1 MKTNKILLDDVEKI
15 YFSIPCTSVVSCE
28 HCKNKLLCDLTA
40 YLLKII
46 KEIILRG
53 GKMKINLNDILV
65 NSYDRNMKQLIVI
78 YDDNGDFYTFTESN
92 ILERVKQMKV
102 ERFDIVSEKL
112 IVIKVVGV
120 INE

>member
-1 MKTNKILLDDVEKI
+1 
-15 YFSIPCTSVVSCE
+15 
-28 HCKNKLLCDLTA
+28 
-40 YLLKII
+40 
-46 KEIILRG
+46 
-53 GKMKINLNDILV
+53 MKINLNDILV

-112 IVIKVVGV
+112 IVIKVEGV

>member
-1 MKTNKILLDDVEKI
+1 
-15 YFSIPCTSVVSCE
+15 
-28 HCKNKLLCDLTA
+28 
-40 YLLKII
+40 
-46 KEIILRG
+46 
-53 GKMKINLNDILV
+53 MKINLNDILV

-112 IVIKVVGV
+112 IVIKVEGK
-120 INE
+120 INEGR

>member
-1 MKTNKILLDDVEKI
+1 
-15 YFSIPCTSVVSCE
+15 
-28 HCKNKLLCDLTA
+28 
-40 YLLKII
+40 
-46 KEIILRG
+46 
-53 GKMKINLNDILV
+53 MKINLNDILV

-78 YDDNGDFYTFTESN
+78 YDDNGDFYTFRESN

-112 IVIKVVGV
+112 IVIKVIGV

>member
-1 MKTNKILLDDVEKI
+1 
-15 YFSIPCTSVVSCE
+15 
-28 HCKNKLLCDLTA
+28 
-40 YLLKII
+40 
-46 KEIILRG
+46 
-53 GKMKINLNDILV
+53 MKINLNDILV

-102 ERFDIVSEKL
+102 ERFDIVSGKL

>member
-1 MKTNKILLDDVEKI
+1 MKT
-15 YFSIPCTSVVSCE
+15 
-28 HCKNKLLCDLTA
+28 
-40 YLLKII
+40 
-46 KEIILRG
+46 
-53 GKMKINLNDILV
+53 NLNDILI
-65 NSYDRNMKQLIVI
+65 NSYDRNTKQLIVI

-102 ERFDIVSEKL
+102 ERFDNVSEKL

>member
-1 MKTNKILLDDVEKI
+1 
-15 YFSIPCTSVVSCE
+15 
-28 HCKNKLLCDLTA
+28 
-40 YLLKII
+40 
-46 KEIILRG
+46 
-53 GKMKINLNDILV
+53 MKINLNDILV

-92 ILERVKQMKV
+92 ILDRVKRMKV

-120 INE
+120 INEQ

>member
-1 MKTNKILLDDVEKI
+1 
-15 YFSIPCTSVVSCE
+15 
-28 HCKNKLLCDLTA
+28 
-40 YLLKII
+40 
-46 KEIILRG
+46 
-53 GKMKINLNDILV
+53 MKINLNDILV
-65 NSYDRNMKQLIVI
+65 NSYDRNVKQLIVI
-78 YDDNGDFYTFTESN
+78 YDDNGDIYTFTQSN

>member
-1 MKTNKILLDDVEKI
+1 
-15 YFSIPCTSVVSCE
+15 
-28 HCKNKLLCDLTA
+28 
-40 YLLKII
+40 
-46 KEIILRG
+46 
-53 GKMKINLNDILV
+53 MKINLNDILL

-92 ILERVKQMKV
+92 ILERVKYMKV

>member
-1 MKTNKILLDDVEKI
+1 
-15 YFSIPCTSVVSCE
+15 
-28 HCKNKLLCDLTA
+28 
-40 YLLKII
+40 
-46 KEIILRG
+46 
-53 GKMKINLNDILV
+53 MKINLNDILV
-65 NSYDRNMKQLIVI
+65 NSYDRNIKQLIVI

-112 IVIKVVGV
+112 IVINVVGV

>member
-1 MKTNKILLDDVEKI
+1 
-15 YFSIPCTSVVSCE
+15 
-28 HCKNKLLCDLTA
+28 
-40 YLLKII
+40 
-46 KEIILRG
+46 
-53 GKMKINLNDILV
+53 MKINLNDILV

-92 ILERVKQMKV
+92 ILERVKKMKV

>member
-1 MKTNKILLDDVEKI
+1 
-15 YFSIPCTSVVSCE
+15 
-28 HCKNKLLCDLTA
+28 
-40 YLLKII
+40 
-46 KEIILRG
+46 
-53 GKMKINLNDILV
+53 MKINLNDILV

-92 ILERVKQMKV
+92 ILERIKYMKV

>member
-1 MKTNKILLDDVEKI
+1 
-15 YFSIPCTSVVSCE
+15 
-28 HCKNKLLCDLTA
+28 
-40 YLLKII
+40 
-46 KEIILRG
+46 
-53 GKMKINLNDILV
+53 MKINLNDILV

-112 IVIKVVGV
+112 IVIKIVGV

>member
-1 MKTNKILLDDVEKI
+1 
-15 YFSIPCTSVVSCE
+15 
-28 HCKNKLLCDLTA
+28 
-40 YLLKII
+40 
-46 KEIILRG
+46 
-53 GKMKINLNDILV
+53 MKINLNDILV

-92 ILERVKQMKV
+92 ILERVKQMNV

-112 IVIKVVGV
+112 LVIKVVGV

>member
-1 MKTNKILLDDVEKI
+1 
-15 YFSIPCTSVVSCE
+15 
-28 HCKNKLLCDLTA
+28 
-40 YLLKII
+40 
-46 KEIILRG
+46 
-53 GKMKINLNDILV
+53 MKINLNDILV
-65 NSYDRNMKQLIVI
+65 NFYDRNKKQLIVI

-92 ILERVKQMKV
+92 ILERVKYMKV

>member
-1 MKTNKILLDDVEKI
+1 
-15 YFSIPCTSVVSCE
+15 
-28 HCKNKLLCDLTA
+28 
-40 YLLKII
+40 
-46 KEIILRG
+46 
-53 GKMKINLNDILV
+53 MKINLNDILV

-120 INE
+120 IN

>member
-1 MKTNKILLDDVEKI
+1 MYENKSFNKFNKKILL
-15 YFSIPCTSVVSCE
+15 
-28 HCKNKLLCDLTA
+28 
-40 YLLKII
+40 
-46 KEIILRG
+46 RG
-53 GKMKINLNDILV
+53 VNMKINLNDILV

-78 YDDNGDFYTFTESN
+78 YDDKGDFYTFTESN

>member
-1 MKTNKILLDDVEKI
+1 
-15 YFSIPCTSVVSCE
+15 
-28 HCKNKLLCDLTA
+28 
-40 YLLKII
+40 
-46 KEIILRG
+46 
-53 GKMKINLNDILV
+53 MKINLNDILV

-78 YDDNGDFYTFTESN
+78 HDDNGDFYTFTENN

>member
-1 MKTNKILLDDVEKI
+1 
-15 YFSIPCTSVVSCE
+15 
-28 HCKNKLLCDLTA
+28 
-40 YLLKII
+40 
-46 KEIILRG
+46 
-53 GKMKINLNDILV
+53 MKININDMLI

-112 IVIKVVGV
+112 VVIKVVGV

>member
-1 MKTNKILLDDVEKI
+1 
-15 YFSIPCTSVVSCE
+15 
-28 HCKNKLLCDLTA
+28 
-40 YLLKII
+40 
-46 KEIILRG
+46 
-53 GKMKINLNDILV
+53 MKINLNDILV

-78 YDDNGDFYTFTESN
+78 YDDNGDFYTVTESN

>member
-1 MKTNKILLDDVEKI
+1 MK
-15 YFSIPCTSVVSCE
+15 
-28 HCKNKLLCDLTA
+28 
-40 YLLKII
+40 
-46 KEIILRG
+46 
-53 GKMKINLNDILV
+53 MNLNDILV

-78 YDDNGDFYTFTESN
+78 YDDNGDFYTFTQSN
-92 ILERVKQMKV
+92 ILERVKYMKV